1 MIDVLHVVVLL
12 QQVQHLLD
20 LQDGIRIGNGHGVLR
35 NLGNLS
41 GEEGDSLLFQVLPD
55 SAEVVGGGHDLED
68 IVIHLHVLG
77 AGFQGDHHHLVLV
90 AAGLPLNHEHAA
102 FIKHE
107 TDGAG
112 GAQVSAVLG
121 EAVAHVAGGAVFT
134 KIGREIAI
142 AVREGGAN
150 PESNGKLRDII
161 AKAKANNMPNDNIQ
175 RSIKKASGELSNVVY
190 EEITYE
196 GYAPGGVAVIVDC
209 ISDNRNRTASDVRH
223 CFAKYGGNLG
233 TTGSVGFMFDER
245 GVLVVEREPGSDEDE
260 MMMIALEA
268 GAEDV
273 KVDDDVF
280 EIVTAPNDFSTV
292 RENLEQQGISFLSAE
307 VAKIP
312 QNTVAVSDPDT
323 VLKIQKMLDL
333 LEENDDVQNVYH
345 NADLPEEEEDE

>member
-1 MIDVLHVVVLL
+1 MS
-12 QQVQHLLD
+12 
-20 LQDGIRIGNGHGVLR
+20 GHSKWHNIQAKKGKA
-35 NLGNLS
+35 
-41 GEEGDSLLFQVLPD
+41 D
-55 SAEVVGGGHDLED
+55 
-68 IVIHLHVLG
+68 
-77 AGFQGDHHHLVLV
+77 
-90 AAGLPLNHEHAA
+90 
-102 FIKHE
+102 
-107 TDGAG
+107 
-112 GAQVSAVLG
+112 AQR
-121 EAVAHVAGGAVFT
+121 GAVFT

-196 GYAPGGVAVIVDC
+196 GYAPGGVAVIVDT

-245 GVLVVEREPGSDEDE
+245 GVLVIEREPGSDEDE

-273 KVDDDVF
+273 KVEDEVY
-280 EIVTAPNDFSTV
+280 EILTAPNDFSAV
-292 RENLEQQGISFLSAE
+292 RENLEKQGYTFLSAE
-307 VAKIP
+307 VQKIP
-312 QNTVAVSDPDT
+312 QNTVAVTDPDT
-323 VLKIQKMLDL
+323 ILKIQKMLDL
-333 LEENDDVQNVYH
+333 LEENDDVQNVFH
-345 NADLPEEEEDE
+345 NADLPDDEEEDD

>member
-1 MIDVLHVVVLL
+1 MS
-12 QQVQHLLD
+12 
-20 LQDGIRIGNGHGVLR
+20 GHSKWHNIQAKKGKADAQR
-35 NLGNLS
+35 
-41 GEEGDSLLFQVLPD
+41 
-55 SAEVVGGGHDLED
+55 
-68 IVIHLHVLG
+68 G
-77 AGFQGDHHHLVLV
+77 A
-90 AAGLPLNHEHAA
+90 
-102 FIKHE
+102 I
-107 TDGAG
+107 
-112 GAQVSAVLG
+112 
-121 EAVAHVAGGAVFT
+121 FT

-196 GYAPGGVAVIVDC
+196 GYAPGGVAVIVDT

-260 MMMIALEA
+260 MMMIALDA

-273 KVDDDVF
+273 KVEDDVF
-280 EIVTAPNDFSTV
+280 EILTAPADFSTV
-292 RENLEQQGISFLSAE
+292 RENLEKQGFSFLSAE
-307 VAKIP
+307 VQKIP
-312 QNTVAVSDPDT
+312 QNTVEVTDPDT
-323 VLKIQKMLDL
+323 IQKIQKMLDL
-333 LEENDDVQNVYH
+333 LEESDDVQNVYH
-345 NADLPEEEEDE
+345 NADLPEEDEEE

>member
-1 MIDVLHVVVLL
+1 MS
-12 QQVQHLLD
+12 
-20 LQDGIRIGNGHGVLR
+20 GHSKWHNIQAKKGKA
-35 NLGNLS
+35 
-41 GEEGDSLLFQVLPD
+41 D
-55 SAEVVGGGHDLED
+55 
-68 IVIHLHVLG
+68 
-77 AGFQGDHHHLVLV
+77 
-90 AAGLPLNHEHAA
+90 
-102 FIKHE
+102 
-107 TDGAG
+107 
-112 GAQVSAVLG
+112 AQR
-121 EAVAHVAGGAVFT
+121 GAVFT

-196 GYAPGGVAVIVDC
+196 GYAPGGVAVIVDT

-260 MMMIALEA
+260 MMMTALDA

-273 KVDDDVF
+273 KVEEEVY
-280 EIVTAPNDFSTV
+280 EILTAPNDFSTV
-292 RENLEQQGISFLSAE
+292 RENLEKQGFTFLSAE
-307 VAKIP
+307 VQKIP
-312 QNTVAVSDPDT
+312 QNTVEVTDPDT
-323 VLKIQKMLDL
+323 IIKIQKMLDL

-345 NADLPEEEEDE
+345 NADLPDDEEDDD

>member
-1 MIDVLHVVVLL
+1 MS
-12 QQVQHLLD
+12 
-20 LQDGIRIGNGHGVLR
+20 GHSKWHNIQAKKGKA
-35 NLGNLS
+35 
-41 GEEGDSLLFQVLPD
+41 D
-55 SAEVVGGGHDLED
+55 
-68 IVIHLHVLG
+68 
-77 AGFQGDHHHLVLV
+77 
-90 AAGLPLNHEHAA
+90 
-102 FIKHE
+102 
-107 TDGAG
+107 
-112 GAQVSAVLG
+112 AQR
-121 EAVAHVAGGAVFT
+121 GAVFT

-292 RENLEQQGISFLSAE
+292 RENLEKQGITFLSAE
-307 VAKIP
+307 VAKFP

-345 NADLPEEEEDE
+345 NADLPEEEDEE

>member
-1 MIDVLHVVVLL
+1 MS
-12 QQVQHLLD
+12 
-20 LQDGIRIGNGHGVLR
+20 GHSKWHNIQAKKGKA
-35 NLGNLS
+35 
-41 GEEGDSLLFQVLPD
+41 D
-55 SAEVVGGGHDLED
+55 
-68 IVIHLHVLG
+68 
-77 AGFQGDHHHLVLV
+77 
-90 AAGLPLNHEHAA
+90 
-102 FIKHE
+102 
-107 TDGAG
+107 
-112 GAQVSAVLG
+112 AQR
-121 EAVAHVAGGAVFT
+121 GAVFT

-190 EEITYE
+190 EVITYE
-196 GYAPGGVAVIVDC
+196 GYAPGGVAVIVDT

-260 MMMIALEA
+260 MMMIALDA

-273 KVDDDVF
+273 KVEEDVY
-280 EIVTAPNDFSTV
+280 EILTAPNDFSTV
-292 RENLEQQGISFLSAE
+292 RENLEKQGFTFLSAE
-307 VAKIP
+307 VQKIP
-312 QNTVAVSDPDT
+312 QNTVAVTDPDT

-333 LEENDDVQNVYH
+333 LEENDDVQNVFH
-345 NADLPEEEEDE
+345 NADLPDEDEEDE